1 MTEKPV
7 QLWDLIDPG
16 WREREVEHYK
26 ALAAATCAK
35 CLEAVARG
43 ETPVHNPLGEIGR
56 RTTPC
61 GECHLQPGERCD
73 VCGAVEGT

>member
-1 MTEKPV
+1 MKEKPV

-26 ALAAATCAK
+26 ALAATCCTK
-35 CLEAVARG
+35 CLKALARN
-43 ETPVHNPLGEIGR
+43 ETPVHNPRGEIGR
-56 RTTPC
+56 RPC

-73 VCGAVEGT
+73 VCGALNVR